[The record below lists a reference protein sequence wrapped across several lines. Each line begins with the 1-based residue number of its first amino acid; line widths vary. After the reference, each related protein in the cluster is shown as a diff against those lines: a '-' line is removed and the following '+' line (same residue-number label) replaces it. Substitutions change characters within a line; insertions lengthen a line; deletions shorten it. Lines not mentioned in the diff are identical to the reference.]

1 MTTRFLVEKLE
12 EISIDE
18 GEPDY
23 LETVL
28 NRKDLSDIHPLFLSV
43 FSGNLEITKYLLEQ
57 GSDPMLASDKNG
69 VTLLH
74 ICAERGYEQ
83 LTNVICKAAPK
94 LIFECDVEGNTAMHV
109 VCDWDYLDILK
120 ALCDTMDSQ
129 LQLANVESAA
139 LVDSDE
145 DETKEESKPLKPTL
159 NNKSQ
164 KKLKSPLKMKNQEG
178 LTPIELA
185 FEENTQIAYSYL
197 CTRYGLSRKCIMCT
211 IF

>member
-74 ICAERGYEQ
+74 ICAERGYE
-83 LTNVICKAAPK
+83 
-94 LIFECDVEGNTAMHV
+94 
-109 VCDWDYLDILK
+109 
-120 ALCDTMDSQ
+120 
-129 LQLANVESAA
+129 
-139 LVDSDE
+139 
-145 DETKEESKPLKPTL
+145 
-159 NNKSQ
+159 
-164 KKLKSPLKMKNQEG
+164 
-178 LTPIELA
+178 
-185 FEENTQIAYSYL
+185 
-197 CTRYGLSRKCIMCT
+197 
-211 IF
+211 